1 MGRFTRYRALPDS
14 ASDARITD
22 LDNPLHPPKAFN
34 TATGQL
40 DRWKNLN
47 IRNTTPITLVGGAD
61 PIRVLGKNYRRTGL
75 IIQNRDTAASLFIA
89 YGNANGQNTIA
100 LPAGGILLEDFTC
113 PSDEVYLSST
123 ANIIA
128 VVVETVRGYAQSL

>member
-1 MGRFTRYRALPDS
+1 MGRLTRYRALPDS
-14 ASDARITD
+14 GYDSRVTD
-22 LDNPLHPPKAFN
+22 LDNPVRPPKP
-34 TATGQL
+34 TGPTGTL
-40 DRWKNLN
+40 DKWRNMN

-75 IIQNRDTAASLFIA
+75 IIQNRDTAAALFVA
-89 YGNANGQNTIA
+89 YGNANGQNTIS

-113 PSDEVYLSST
+113 PSDEVYFSST

-128 VVVETVRGYAQSL
+128 VIIETTRGFGNGS